1 MQSLKHT
8 FSLSIQNSGFTQNF
22 WDLTMQFKE
31 HLRFLNKHIF
41 CHFGWPFVLSF
52 AQVHPPCIYIKTSSK
67 TQEHGTR
74 FYVPELLVLEEVRSV
89 VLLFMCFSFETLLS
103 CSYFKAMTHLFCVC
117 SCFCVFLPYL
127 MCVCVSLICVLCVTC
142 SHFLMVILNIVSS

>member
-1 MQSLKHT
+1 MA
-8 FSLSIQNSGFTQNF
+8 
-22 WDLTMQFKE
+22 
-31 HLRFLNKHIF
+31 F
-41 CHFGWPFVLSF
+41 CFDTVSF

-103 CSYFKAMTHLFCVC
+103 CSYFKASNDTFILCMFM
-117 SCFCVFLPYL
+117 FL
-127 MCVCVSLICVLCVTC
+127 CVSSLPDVCLCFLDLCSLCYVLTLPDGDTEY
-142 SHFLMVILNIVSS
+142 SVILNE